1 MCVII
6 TQGSPHVTD
15 RHSLDSISL
24 PLVKRAPQRTTFLG
38 TSDWCALWIRRE
50 NARLVDNFHLR
61 PSPRSRSCIRQLSER
76 PPIIESVCP
85 GAFGWGLVN
94 SFSFFLYAM
103 YVCVCVVG
111 AAYLFLSLPS
121 RAVLFLSLFVLFV
134 FFPFSSSFNSLE
146 MSLIGRRRLLGD
158 QGGKENER
166 GE

>member
-103 YVCVCVVG
+103 YVCVCCWCC
-111 AAYLFLSLPS
+111 LSLS
-121 RAVLFLSLFVLFV
+121 FFALAGCSLSLLVRPLRLLSIFFV
-134 FFPFSSSFNSLE
+134 FQFP
-146 MSLIGRRRLLGD
+146 
-158 QGGKENER
+158 
-166 GE
+166 

>member
-1 MCVII
+1 M
-6 TQGSPHVTD
+6 TG
-15 RHSLDSISL
+15 
-24 PLVKRAPQRTTFLG
+24 G
-38 TSDWCALWIRRE
+38 ALWIRRKRE
-50 NARLVDNFHLR
+50 RLVDNFHLR

-94 SFSFFLYAM
+94 SFSFSLSLCM
-103 YVCVCVVG
+103 YVCVLCV
-111 AAYLFLSLPS
+111 AYLFSFFALAGCSLSLS
-121 RAVLFLSLFVLFV
+121 FFFVL

-166 GE
+166 EKSKKQRMRERETQNDR